1 MNTSIKAINPIPAR
15 DGAGVNLLR
24 YIGTPYTG
32 DIDPFLLF
40 DCFYSDNPK
49 DYIAGFPDHPHRGFE
64 TVTYIVKGSLKH
76 ADNKGHAGEILD
88 GGVQWM
94 TAGKGIIHSEMPIQ
108 KDGLLYGFQVWIN
121 LPSNEKLCEP
131 RYQEFSHEDFSID
144 ETQQGIK
151 VKVIAGKSNQ
161 YKGLIETKLND
172 TSFFDIS
179 VNQNEH
185 YSASSLNGNTTLL
198 FVIEG
203 QIEVENFEVK
213 ENQLVQLS
221 TSALNVL
228 AQKDSRFLLFSAPSI
243 KEPIARSGPFVMNT
257 QEEIYQAIMDYQ
269 AGNF

>member
-1 MNTSIKAINPIPAR
+1 MVIEDNLIMFKNPTIYSKPIAVFKKGRLARIIK
-15 DGAGVNLLR
+15 
-24 YIGTPYTG
+24 
-32 DIDPFLLF
+32 
-40 DCFYSDNPK
+40 C
-49 DYIAGFPDHPHRGFE
+49 E
-64 TVTYIVKGSLKH
+64 
-76 ADNKGHAGEILD
+76 
-88 GGVQWM
+88 
-94 TAGKGIIHSEMPIQ
+94 GKWC
-108 KDGLLYGFQVWIN
+108 K
-121 LPSNEKLCEP
+121 
-131 RYQEFSHEDFSID
+131 
-144 ETQQGIK
+144 
-151 VKVIAGKSNQ
+151 AKSNQ

-185 YSASSLNGNTTLL
+185 YSTSSLNGNTTLL

-221 TSALNVL
+221 TSTLNVL

-257 QEEIYQAIMDYQ
+257 KEEIYQAIMDYQ